1 MRALSGPSRIREKSS
16 TSSSTRLL
24 SLGPRPSRRDPVR
37 ECGGCVIGR
46 RIDRPR
52 TEGGDAMTEA
62 TSPLTHV
69 HRLVLSEQVHSRV
82 HGTGPMGRF
91 NAAVAVR
98 ITKIVGTMYCAYVF
112 TLVALVALP
121 AAIQQGSVTVL
132 VNWLSSNFLQL
143 VLLPIIIVGQ
153 NVISAAQDAPAE
165 ADHETLMVLHKMS
178 VQQIQIL
185 NGQNEI
191 LDLLRK
197 KAG

>member
-1 MRALSGPSRIREKSS
+1 
-16 TSSSTRLL
+16 
-24 SLGPRPSRRDPVR
+24 
-37 ECGGCVIGR
+37 
-46 RIDRPR
+46 
-52 TEGGDAMTEA
+52 MTNV

-69 HRLVLSEQVHSRV
+69 PRLVLTEQVHALV
-82 HGTGPMGRF
+82 HGTSRMGRF

-153 NVISAAQDAPAE
+153 NVISAAQDARAE
-165 ADHETLMVLHKMS
+165 ADHETLTALHQMS
-178 VQQIQIL
+178 KQQLKIL
-185 NGQNEI
+185 EGQNEI
-191 LDLLRK
+191 LDLLRQ
-197 KAG
+197 KAS

>member
-1 MRALSGPSRIREKSS
+1 ML
-16 TSSSTRLL
+16 
-24 SLGPRPSRRDPVR
+24 
-37 ECGGCVIGR
+37 
-46 RIDRPR
+46 
-52 TEGGDAMTEA
+52 TE
-62 TSPLTHV
+62 HV
-69 HRLVLSEQVHSRV
+69 HARV
-82 HGTGPMGRF
+82 HGTSPMGRF

-121 AAIQQGSVTVL
+121 AAIQQGSATVL

-153 NVISAAQDAPAE
+153 KVISAAQDARAE
-165 ADHETLMVLHKMS
+165 ADHETLTALHQMS

-197 KAG
+197 RAG

>member
-1 MRALSGPSRIREKSS
+1 MAELK
-16 TSSSTRLL
+16 T
-24 SLGPRPSRRDPVR
+24 
-37 ECGGCVIGR
+37 
-46 RIDRPR
+46 
-52 TEGGDAMTEA
+52 A
-62 TSPLTHV
+62 LTHV
-69 HRLVLSEQVHSRV
+69 PRLVLAEHVNARV
-82 HGTGPMGRF
+82 HGAGAMGRL

-98 ITKIVGTMYCAYVF
+98 ITKIVGTMYCAYLF

-132 VNWLSSNFLQL
+132 INWLSSNFLQL

-153 NVISAAQDAPAE
+153 NVISAAQDARAE
-165 ADHETLMVLHKMS
+165 ADHETLTALHQMS

-185 NGQNEI
+185 KGQSEI